1 MKAFLCAALAV
12 GDCLI
17 FSNFSNLPF
26 DTSVGLRDF
35 YGSRADSAG
44 GWKRV
49 LAGELLMPVA
59 PPRQS
64 SPVHISFGKG
74 DPWPIRRFRF
84 DPKATVSRMTRCA
97 TFELMH
103 RSIIRQII

>member
-1 MKAFLCAALAV
+1 MLRWPF

-49 LAGELLMPVA
+49 LAGELLMPVRSRRRGKA
-59 PPRQS
+59 ARCTS
-64 SPVHISFGKG
+64 VFGKG

-97 TFELMH
+97 TFGLMH
-103 RSIIRQII
+103 RSIIRQIILT